1 MGWIR
6 RLSGYCWRWRRAVL
20 LGLVGSLGVTGIAVL
35 TPLVVRHVVDEVI
48 LAERQSLAPWLGL
61 LVLAGLGRAGF
72 AFLRRWYAGQF
83 QYGLER
89 DLRMD
94 LFRSLQYL
102 DGAQQDRLRT
112 GQVVSRSASD
122 VTLIERLASMGPLL
136 LASVVQFVAVLVI
149 MVVLSPV
156 LTSVALVLTPIVI
169 AVTRR
174 ANSAFFPATWDQSQR
189 RGDVAGVVEA
199 AVSGVRVV
207 KGFGQEDHEQQKLE
221 RASTAVFA
229 AGMRVNRLVSVY
241 MPFFRGMPALG
252 QVGVLAV
259 GGYLALRGD
268 ISIGTFMAFA
278 AYLGSMIGPLMML
291 TGQITQAQTTK
302 AAAIRVFEIID
313 ARPTITDA
321 PDACDAPEGAV
332 PIEFDRVRFGYEPDH
347 PVLREVSLRV
357 DPGETLALVGGAGS
371 GKSTAAMLLARFYDP
386 WSGSVRIGGQDIRR
400 LSMSSLRGRMG
411 FVFEDSFLFS
421 DTIRANIAFGR
432 PDATDDDVVA
442 AARAAEA
449 DRFIR
454 ALDDGYDTVVGERG
468 LTLSGGQRQRI
479 ALARAILADPHVL
492 VLDDATSAVDAGVE
506 AEIHATLRQV
516 MQGRTTILIA
526 HRRSTLQLADRI
538 AVFHHGEVLDI
549 GTHEDLVARC
559 PRYRLL
565 LTGHDDETDGGI
577 QDAPLD
583 GDGLAASRP
592 GRDAEPT
599 TQTYAQEKAYTP
611 DLWSNPPA
619 DGVAGAG
626 ALGQAALPPDQQA
639 KVAALPAARDTP
651 DIDLDEARR
660 AEPRFSLRHLWRPFR
675 TGIVISTALVTV
687 EAALGLA
694 LPWLTQAGI
703 DQGVTRGAAD
713 VLFAMSGLALV
724 TVAAGWLITVANVRT
739 VGRNGER
746 ALYWLQVKMF
756 AHLQRLGLDF
766 YERERGGQVM
776 TRLTSDVDA
785 VRAFIQG
792 SLGQVVVA
800 ALTFVGVVGVMLQI
814 SPPLTLATVTLVP
827 AFVVAVA
834 IYRKVSTKA
843 YDDARDQLSTV
854 NANFQENLAGIRI
867 AQAYGREARNIEI
880 FDDLTA
886 GLLSRRRRAQ
896 IHLAWFFSFTELA
909 YEVASAI
916 VLGAGA
922 ALVAAGELTVGGII
936 AFLLYVTMLF
946 SPIQQFSQVVDGY
959 QRAKVGLRRIRD
971 LLRTPTST
979 PLPAEPVVL
988 PQIAGRIEFDQVR
1001 FSYVSRDAGDGDADS
1016 GGRDS
1021 ADRDPADGDSAD
1033 GDSADRDSADRD
1045 GRVVEALRCVD
1056 LRIEPGETVA
1066 IVGETGAGKSTMVK
1080 LVARFY
1086 DPTAG
1091 SVRIDGHDLRDLDL
1105 QAYRQRLGVVP
1116 QEAYLFDGSV
1126 RDVIAYGRPD
1136 AAPAE
1141 VECAA
1146 RAVGAH
1152 EMIATLRHGY
1162 LHPVGERG
1170 HSLSAGQ
1177 RQLLAL
1183 ARAELTDPA
1192 ILLLDEAT
1200 ASLDLA
1206 TEAAVSAATQRLASR
1221 RTTLVIAHRLTTAQA
1236 ADRIVVV
1243 DDGVIVESGT
1253 HDDLVASGGRY
1264 AGLWQTFTG
1273 GAEDAGGA
1281 AGDSDRILR
1290 PARV

>member
-6 RLSGYCWRWRRAVL
+6 RLTGYCWRSRRAVL
-20 LGLVGSLGVTGIAVL
+20 LGLVGSLGVTAIAVL
-35 TPLVVRHVVDEVI
+35 TPLVVRQVVDEVI
-48 LAERQSLAPWLGL
+48 LAERQPLAPWLGL
-61 LVLAGLGRAGF
+61 LILAGVGRGVF
-72 AFLRRWYAGQF
+72 AFLRRWYVGNV
-83 QYGLER
+83 QYGLEY

-94 LFRSLQYL
+94 LFRSLQHL

-122 VTLIERLASMGPLL
+122 VTLVERLMSMVPLL
-136 LASVVQFVAVLVI
+136 LASAVQFVAALVI
-149 MVVLSPV
+149 MAVLSPI
-156 LTSVALVLTPIVI
+156 LTSVALLITPIVI
-169 AVTRR
+169 FVTRR
-174 ANSAFFPATWDQSQR
+174 GNSVFFPATWDQAQR
-189 RGDVAGVVEA
+189 RGEVAGVVEA

-207 KGFGQEDHEQQKLE
+207 KGFGQEHREQRKLE
-221 RASTAVFA
+221 RAATEVYA
-229 AGMRVNRLVSVY
+229 AGIRVNRLVALY

-252 QVGVLAV
+252 QVGILAV

-268 ISIGTFMAFA
+268 ISLGTFMAFA

-302 AAAIRVFEIID
+302 AAAIRIFEIID

-321 PDACDAPEGAV
+321 PDAGDAPAGAV
-332 PIEFDRVRFGYEPDH
+332 PIEFDRVTFGYDPDN
-347 PVLREVSLRV
+347 PVLRDVSLRV

-386 WSGSVRIGGQDIRR
+386 WSGSVRLGGQDIRR

-411 FVFEDSFLFS
+411 MVFEDSFLFS

-432 PDATDDDVVA
+432 PDATDDDVRA

-449 DRFIR
+449 DRFVR

-538 AVFHHGEVLDI
+538 AVFHHGEVLDV
-549 GTHEDLVARC
+549 GTHEELVGRC
-559 PRYRLL
+559 ARYRLL
-565 LTGHDDETDGGI
+565 LTGHDDETDGVVL
-577 QDAPLD
+577 DAALD
-583 GDGLAASRP
+583 GVGRADDQLRP
-592 GRDAEPT
+592 DAEQT
-599 TQTYAQEKAYTP
+599 TPAHTP
-611 DLWSNPPA
+611 ELWSNPPA
-619 DGVAGAG
+619 EDLVGVG
-626 ALGQAALPPDQQA
+626 ALGQATLPPDQQA
-639 KVAALPAARDTP
+639 KVAALPAVEATP
-651 DIDLDEARR
+651 DVDVDEARQ
-660 AEPRFSLRHLWRPFR
+660 AEPTFSLRQLWRPFR
-675 TGIVISTALVTV
+675 TGILVSTALVTV

-694 LPWLTQAGI
+694 VPWLTRAGV
-703 DQGVTRGAAD
+703 DQGVTQGAAD
-713 VLFAMSGLALV
+713 VLFGMSGLALV
-724 TVAAGWLITVANVRT
+724 TVAAGWLVTMANVGT

-746 ALYWLQVKMF
+746 VLYWLQVKMF

-792 SLGQVVVA
+792 SLGMVVVA
-800 ALTFVGVVGVMLQI
+800 ALTFVGVLGVMVQI
-814 SPPLTLATVTLVP
+814 SPPLTLATVALLP
-827 AFVVAVA
+827 AFAVAVA
-834 IYRKVSTKA
+834 VYRKVSTKA
-843 YDDARDQLSTV
+843 YDEARDQLSSV
-854 NANFQENLAGIRI
+854 NANFQENIAGIRV
-867 AQAYGREARNIEI
+867 AQAYGREGRNIEI
-880 FDDLTA
+880 FDDLAT
-886 GLLSRRRRAQ
+886 GLLARRRRSQ
-896 IHLAWFFSFTELA
+896 IHLAWFFSVTELA
-909 YEVASAI
+909 YEVAAAI
-916 VLGAGA
+916 VLGVGAG
-922 ALVAAGELTVGGII
+922 LVGAGELTVGGII

-959 QRAKVGLRRIRD
+959 QRAKVGLRRIGE

-979 PLPAEPVVL
+979 PLPTEPVAL
-988 PQIAGRIEFDQVR
+988 GRIAGQIEFDQVR
-1001 FSYVSRDAGDGDADS
+1001 FSYAIRDA
-1016 GGRDS
+1016 
-1021 ADRDPADGDSAD
+1021 DPADGDPAD
-1033 GDSADRDSADRD
+1033 GGSGDGGSGDGGSAAEGSGDGDPADVGSRL
-1045 GRVVEALRCVD
+1045 VEALRHVD

-1091 SVRIDGHDLRDLDL
+1091 AVRIDGQDLRDLDL

-1141 VECAA
+1141 VERAA

-1152 EMIATLRHGY
+1152 EMIATLKHGY

-1200 ASLDLA
+1200 ASLDIA

-1253 HDDLVASGGRY
+1253 HDELVAADGRY
-1264 AGLWQTFTG
+1264 ADLWHTFSG
-1273 GAEDAGGA
+1273 DA
-1281 AGDSDRILR
+1281 DDRVVR
-1290 PARV
+1290 TAPV

>member
-6 RLSGYCWRWRRAVL
+6 RLCVYCWRSRQAVL
-20 LGLVGSLGVTGIAVL
+20 FGLVGSLGVSGVAVL
-35 TPLVVRHVVDEVI
+35 TPLVVRQVVDEVI
-48 LAERQSLAPWLGL
+48 LAKRQPLAPWLGL
-61 LVLAGLGRAGF
+61 LVLAGVGRAGF
-72 AFLRRWYAGQF
+72 AFLRRWYAGKF
-83 QYGLER
+83 QYSLEY

-136 LASVVQFVAVLVI
+136 LASAVQFVVSLVI
-149 MVVLSPV
+149 MAVLSPM
-156 LTSVALVLTPIVI
+156 LTSVALVLTPIVMV
-169 AVTRR
+169 VTRR
-174 ANSAFFPATWDQSQR
+174 ANTSFFPATWDQSQR
-189 RGDVAGVVEA
+189 RGEVAGVVEA

-207 KGFGQEDHEQQKLE
+207 KGFGQEHREQDKLE
-221 RASTAVFA
+221 AAATAVFA
-229 AGMRVNRLVSVY
+229 AGMRVNRLAATY

-252 QVGVLAV
+252 QVGILAV

-268 ISIGTFMAFA
+268 ISLGTFMAFA
-278 AYLGSMIGPLMML
+278 AYLGSMIGPLMMM

-321 PDACDAPEGAV
+321 PDAVDAPAGAV
-332 PIEFDRVRFGYEPDH
+332 PIELDHVTFGYDPDS
-347 PVLREVSLRV
+347 PVLSEVSLRI

-371 GKSTAAMLLARFYDP
+371 GKSTVTMLLARFYDP
-386 WSGSVRIGGQDIRR
+386 WNGSVRLGGQDIRR

-411 FVFEDSFLFS
+411 IVFEDSFLFS

-432 PDATDDDVVA
+432 PDATDDDVLA

-454 ALDDGYDTVVGERG
+454 DLTDGYDAVVGERG

-516 MQGRTTILIA
+516 MRGRTTILIA

-538 AVFHHGEVLDI
+538 AVLHHGRLVDV
-549 GTHEDLVARC
+549 GTHEELLGRC
-559 PRYRLL
+559 ARYRLL
-565 LTGHDDETDGGI
+565 LTGHDDETDGAGM
-577 QDAPLD
+577 DPGLD
-583 GDGLAASRP
+583 DVALAN
-592 GRDAEPT
+592 DEPNADRT
-599 TQTYAQEKAYTP
+599 TSPYTP
-611 DLWSNPPA
+611 ELWSNPPPE
-619 DGVAGAG
+619 DLVGAG
-626 ALGQAALPPDQQA
+626 ALGQATLPPDQQA
-639 KVAALPAARDTP
+639 KVAALSAVHATP
-651 DIDLDEARR
+651 DLDVDVARR
-660 AEPRFSLRHLWRPFR
+660 AEPGFSLRHLWRPFR
-675 TGIVISTALVTV
+675 TAILVNSALVTV
-687 EAALGLA
+687 DAALGLA
-694 LPWLTQAGI
+694 LPWLTRAGI
-703 DQGVTRGAAD
+703 DRGVARGAPD
-713 VLFAMSGLALV
+713 VLFFMSGLALL
-724 TVAAGWLITVANVRT
+724 TVAAAWLVATANVRT

-746 ALYWLQVKMF
+746 VLYWLQVKMF

-776 TRLTSDVDA
+776 TRLTSDVDS

-792 SLGQVVVA
+792 SLGTVIIA
-800 ALTFVGVVGVMLQI
+800 ALTFVGSLGVMVQI
-814 SPPLTLATVTLVP
+814 SPQLTLAAVTLVP
-827 AFVVAVA
+827 AFAVAVA
-834 IYRKVSTKA
+834 IYRKVSAKA
-843 YDDARDQLSTV
+843 YNEARDQLSTL
-854 NANFQENLAGIRI
+854 NANFQENIAGIRV

-880 FDDLTA
+880 FDDLAT

-909 YEVASAI
+909 YEVAAAI

-922 ALVAAGELTVGGII
+922 TLVAAGDLTVGGII

-946 SPIQQFSQVVDGY
+946 SPIQQFSQVVDSY
-959 QRAKVGLRRIRD
+959 QRAKVGMRRIGE
-971 LLRTPTST
+971 LLRTPTTT
-979 PLPAEPVVL
+979 PPPADPVHVDK
-988 PQIAGRIEFDQVR
+988 IAGEIDFDDVR
-1001 FSYVSRDAGDGDADS
+1001 FSYTATQEGDGGA
-1016 GGRDS
+1016 RQ
-1021 ADRDPADGDSAD
+1021 
-1033 GDSADRDSADRD
+1033 
-1045 GRVVEALRCVD
+1045 VEALRGID
-1056 LRIEPGETVA
+1056 LRVEPGETVA

-1086 DPTAG
+1086 DPTSGA
-1091 SVRIDGHDLRDLDL
+1091 VRIDGQNLRELDL

-1116 QEAYLFDGSV
+1116 QEAYLFNGSV

-1136 AAPAE
+1136 ADRVE
-1141 VECAA
+1141 VERAA

-1152 EMIATLRHGY
+1152 EMIATLKHGY

-1206 TEAAVSAATQRLASR
+1206 TETAVSAATHRLSSR

-1236 ADRIVVV
+1236 ADRIVLV
-1243 DDGVIVESGT
+1243 DDGKITESGT
-1253 HDDLVASGGRY
+1253 HDQLVAAGGRY
-1264 AGLWQTFTG
+1264 ADLWHAFTG
-1273 GAEDAGGA
+1273 DNDKPTTTLRHDATLESSTTTA
-1281 AGDSDRILR
+1281 
-1290 PARV
+1290 PYQ